1 MCFVVL
7 HQACTFFDNAILNTM
22 EQVVMTVLWLPGELL
37 PSAIQSLQIELDTQ
51 LSLRSVTMLSA
62 KLNFCFLSVR
72 RDL

>member
-1 MCFVVL
+1 
-7 HQACTFFDNAILNTM
+7 
-22 EQVVMTVLWLPGELL
+22 MTVLWLPGELL

-62 KLNFCFLSVR
+62 KLNFCLLSVQ